1 MSDESIAGSCLCG
14 EVRFEVKPPFSAF
27 RYCYCG
33 RCRKAS
39 GAAHAANIVVPQNQL
54 TWLAGESLIHRFDL
68 PGAKR
73 FAVCFCTKCGTRM
86 PHKIP
91 TTENYLVPAGVLDA
105 SPEKQPEHSIFW
117 ASRAEWYVE
126 PAAHPKFDEYA
137 Q

>member
-1 MSDESIAGSCLCG
+1 MSNESIAGSCLCG
-14 EVRFEVKPPFSAF
+14 EVRFEVRPPFSAF

-39 GAAHAANIVVPQNQL
+39 GAAHAANIVVPQSQL
-54 TWLAGESLIHRFDL
+54 KWTAGESLTQRFDL

-73 FAVCFCTKCGTRM
+73 FAVVFCTRCGTRM

-91 TTENYLVPAGVLDA
+91 TTENYLVPAGVLDTN
-105 SPEKQPEHSIFW
+105 PEMRPEHSIFW

-126 PAAHPKFDEYA
+126 PNAHSKFDEYA

>member
-1 MSDESIAGSCLCG
+1 MSEKTLKGSCLCG
-14 EVRFEVKPPFSAF
+14 EARFEVTAPFSAF

-39 GAAHAANIVVPQNQL
+39 GAAHAANIVVPQSQL
-54 TWLAGESLIHRFDL
+54 KWTAGESLTRRFDL

-73 FAVCFCTKCGTRM
+73 FAVVFCTKCGTRM

-91 TTENYLVPAGVLDA
+91 TTENYLVPAGVLDT
-105 SPEKQPEHSIFW
+105 SPDARPEHSIFW
-117 ASRAEWYVE
+117 TSRAEWYVE
-126 PAAHPKFDEYA
+126 PSVHPRFDEYA